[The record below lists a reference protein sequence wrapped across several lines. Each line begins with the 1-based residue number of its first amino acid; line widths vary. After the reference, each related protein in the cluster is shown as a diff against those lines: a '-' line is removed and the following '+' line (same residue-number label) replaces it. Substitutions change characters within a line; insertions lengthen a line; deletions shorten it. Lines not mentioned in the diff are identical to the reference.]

1 MSRNIHH
8 MLFRSY
14 TLIPPLYFI
23 LHLLLI
29 CNGDDGLARVL
40 PRQDVQE
47 HLARLLEPT
56 LRVLQI
62 LDLARGHLRG
72 NVLVERRAVLGFEI
86 SDDKAV
92 YG

>member
-1 MSRNIHH
+1 

-14 TLIPPLYFI
+14 TLIPPSYFI

-92 YG
+92 YGQ

>member
-1 MSRNIHH
+1 MCNIH

-14 TLIPPLYFI
+14 TLIPPLY
-23 LHLLLI
+23 LSYTYVLLI
-29 CNGDDGLARVL
+29 CNSDDGLARVL